1 MDSIKELYLKI
12 KASNNINEKNE
23 LMEQFNE
30 SIDDSFQNRQKYIL
44 NHPYLEY
51 IDSRSTKVYLKLSI
65 SL

>member
-12 KASNNINEKNE
+12 KASNNIHEKNE

-30 SIDDSFQNRQKYIL
+30 SINDSFQNKQKYIL

-51 IDSRSTKVYLKLSI
+51 FL
-65 SL
+65 